1 MASIKPSLQVL
12 CLDAPQA
19 CRAHGVL
26 DAAGIDCQ
34 ILSSPEACLLAEH
47 CRAIE
52 PTHAQ
57 HLSHLQQALHD
68 TVATLEKTRHAF
80 KSRDLAELR
89 KRLEGLLQN
98 LSDTTASGKTPVQGS
113 ATP

>member
-1 MASIKPSLQVL
+1 MASHLPPLQLL
-12 CLDAPQA
+12 CLDIPQA
-19 CRAHGVL
+19 CRAHDLL

-34 ILSSPEACLLAEH
+34 ILSSPNACLLAPH

-52 PTHAQ
+52 SAETQ
-57 HLSHLQQALHD
+57 RLSHLQQALHD

-89 KRLEGLLQN
+89 KRLEVLLQN
-98 LSDTTASGKTPVQGS
+98 LSDTAASGKTPVEGS
-113 ATP
+113 APA

>member
-1 MASIKPSLQVL
+1 MTSLVPPLQLL

-19 CRAHGVL
+19 CRAHGLL
-26 DAAGIDCQ
+26 DDAGIDCQ
-34 ILSSPEACLLAEH
+34 ILSSPDACLLAAH

-52 PTHAQ
+52 PAATQ
-57 HLSHLQQALHD
+57 RLNHLQQALHD

-113 ATP
+113 APP